1 METPKK
7 QFNKRR
13 VFISENEAKRFQV
26 FSFTQESDGS
36 IYVSWP
42 DFVDTNWLTPIINEN
57 GELGLAAVDSV
68 SEGKLS
74 IHGTGMGAFRSHD
87 DPENRPLIIKGNKL
101 LDLGKGEGGARHL
114 FTAFVKEPV
123 HLPNSPALNRPSDYL
138 INTQTLEPFVI
149 IFFAIPQTGKGL
161 ELNFQT
167 SFHTDDVMIP
177 PPGGW
182 GVMDLKFHDVFWY
195 VYRTNNMEKWPKKS
209 QVVFH
214 DGFMIPV
221 FIGTGLGQFRLEFR
235 TPKYS
240 LDENKLVVE
249 F

>member
-114 FTAFVKEPV
+114 FSAFVKEPV
-123 HLPNSPALNRPSDYL
+123 TKLPSSQQAKRLFDKYADIRTICNYFLCYPTNRKRS
-138 INTQTLEPFVI
+138 
-149 IFFAIPQTGKGL
+149 
-161 ELNFQT
+161 
-167 SFHTDDVMIP
+167 
-177 PPGGW
+177 
-182 GVMDLKFHDVFWY
+182 
-195 VYRTNNMEKWPKKS
+195 
-209 QVVFH
+209 
-214 DGFMIPV
+214 
-221 FIGTGLGQFRLEFR
+221 
-235 TPKYS
+235 
-240 LDENKLVVE
+240 
-249 F
+249 